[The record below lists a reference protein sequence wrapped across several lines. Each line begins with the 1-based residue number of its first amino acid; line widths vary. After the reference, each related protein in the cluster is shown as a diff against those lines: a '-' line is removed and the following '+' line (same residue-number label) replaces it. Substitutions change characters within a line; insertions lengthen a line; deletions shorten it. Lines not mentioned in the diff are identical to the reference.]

1 MCTVSWLRRAGGYE
15 LFCNRDERHT
25 RKSAGL
31 PSLRETRGVR
41 FVAPTDGDHG
51 GSWLGVNEAGL
62 TLCLLN
68 AYEGAQ
74 PAARD
79 DYRSRGLLL
88 TDLMDCLSV
97 EGVRGRL
104 SGADLGSYRPFTLA
118 ALSAREPALLVHW
131 RNSVKTFDEDGD
143 AWVPLTSSS
152 YRAAEVT
159 AARESV
165 FRRMA
170 VGAGAVT
177 PAMLGEF
184 HRSHDAAGGASS
196 VCMHREDAA
205 TVSFSRVRVGA
216 GRIELAYEPLSPCAR
231 ALPVRVDLPPRR
243 EALKAR

>member
-25 RKSAGL
+25 RSTAAP
-31 PSLRETRGVR
+31 PSVSETRGVR

-51 GSWLGVNEAGL
+51 GSWIGVNEAGL

-74 PAARD
+74 SPTGD

-88 TDLMDCLSV
+88 TNLMDCLSV
-97 EGVRGRL
+97 SHVRARL
-104 SGADLGSYRPFTLA
+104 SGADLGRYRPFTLA
-118 ALSAREPALLVHW
+118 ALSARETALLVHW
-131 RNSVKTFDEDGD
+131 TNDRKTFDEDGD

-152 YRAAEVT
+152 YRPAEVT
-159 AARESV
+159 AVRESV

-170 VGAGAVT
+170 EEASAVT
-177 PAMLGEF
+177 PELLEEF

-205 TVSFSRVRVGA
+205 TVSFSRVRVSA
-216 GRIELAYEPLSPCAR
+216 EKIEFAYEPLSPCAR
-231 ALPVRVDLPPRR
+231 TRPVRVELPLRR
-243 EALKAR
+243 EALKA

>member
-25 RKSAGL
+25 RKAAGP

-41 FVAPTDGDHG
+41 FVAPTDGDCG
-51 GSWLGVNEAGL
+51 GSWIGVNEAGL
-62 TLCLLN
+62 TLCILN
-68 AYEGAQ
+68 RYEGVTSS
-74 PAARD
+74 ARD

-97 EGVRGRL
+97 SHARARL
-104 SGADLGSYRPFTLA
+104 SDADLSSYRPFTLA
-118 ALSAREPALLVHW
+118 ALSAREPALLIHW
-131 RNSVKTFDEDGD
+131 TNNNITFDEDGD
-143 AWVPLTSSS
+143 AWAPLTSSS
-152 YRAAEVT
+152 YRPAEVT

-170 VGAGAVT
+170 EGAGAVT
-177 PAMLGEF
+177 PELLEEF

-205 TVSFSRVRVGA
+205 TVSFSRVRVSA
-216 GRIELAYEPLSPCAR
+216 EKIEFAYEPLSPCAR
-231 ALPVRVDLPPRR
+231 TRPVRVELQMRR
-243 EALKAR
+243 EALHTR

>member
-25 RKSAGL
+25 RSVAAP

-41 FVAPTDGDHG
+41 FVAPADGDFG
-51 GSWLGVNEAGL
+51 GSWIGVNEAGL
-62 TLCLLN
+62 ALCVLN
-68 AYEGAQ
+68 RYEGAA
-74 PAARD
+74 PSVRE

-97 EGVRGRL
+97 SHARERL
-104 SGADLGSYRPFTLA
+104 SGAGLSGYRPFTLA
-118 ALSAREPALLVHW
+118 ALSARETALLVHW
-131 RNSVKTFDEDGD
+131 TNDRKTFDEDGD

-152 YRAAEVT
+152 YRGAEVR

-170 VGAGAVT
+170 GEAGAVT
-177 PAMLGEF
+177 PAMLEEF

-196 VCMHREDAA
+196 VCMHRREAA
-205 TVSFSRVRVGA
+205 TVSFSRVKVSA
-216 GRIELAYEPLSPCAR
+216 EKVEFAYEPLSPCAR
-231 ALPVRVDLPPRR
+231 TRPARVELPLRR
-243 EALKAR
+243 EALRTL